1 MPQIGQRNRLE
12 IVRDSPQGP
21 YIDGEN
27 LGEILLP
34 AFQKPEWAKVGDV
47 LDIFLYR
54 DSEDRLIATTRS
66 PRAMVGEF
74 ACLEVTDV
82 NPKVGAFLDWGLE
95 KDILLPF
102 REQKKRVQVGE
113 KVIVYIK
120 VDPDTD
126 RLIATA
132 RFHRYLDQ
140 TKRHYRKGDPVKLL
154 VMEETPIGYR
164 AIIENA
170 HTGLLYKTELSGPLE
185 HGESFTGFI
194 RDVREDEKIDLRR
207 DPSGYGRALPL
218 AEDIYDRLIESGG
231 YLPFN
236 DKSPPELIR
245 YTFSTSKKAF
255 KQALGMLYK
264 QQRIEFKGD
273 GIAVVSA
280 EAER

>member
-1 MPQIGQRNRLE
+1 MPKIGQRNRLE

-21 YIDGEN
+21 YVDGED

-34 AFQKPEWAKVGDV
+34 AYQKPEWANVGDV
-47 LDIFLYR
+47 LDVFLYR

-66 PRAMVGEF
+66 PKAMVGEF

-95 KDILLPF
+95 KEILLPF
-102 REQKKRVQVGE
+102 REQKRRVQTGN
-113 KVIVYIK
+113 KAIVCIK
-120 VDPDTD
+120 LDPETD

-140 TKRHYRKGDPVKLL
+140 SKHHYRKGDPVKLL
-154 VMEETPIGYR
+154 VMEETPVGYR

-170 HTGLLYKTELSGPLE
+170 HTGLLYKTELSGSLE
-185 HGESFTGFI
+185 CGESFTGFI
-194 RDVREDEKIDLRR
+194 KEVREDEKIDLQR
-207 DPSGYGRALPL
+207 DPSGYGRTLPL
-218 AEDIYDRLIESGG
+218 AEDIFDRLLDSGG

-236 DKSPPELIR
+236 DKSSPELIR
-245 YTFSTSKKAF
+245 NTFSASKKAF

-264 QQRIEFKGD
+264 QRRIEFKGD
-273 GIAVVSA
+273 GIAAVGSSDS
-280 EAER
+280 

>member
-1 MPQIGQRNRLE
+1 MPKIGQRNRLE

-21 YIDGEN
+21 YVDGED

-34 AFQKPEWAKVGDV
+34 AYQKPEWANVGDV
-47 LDIFLYR
+47 LDVFLYR

-66 PRAMVGEF
+66 PKAMVGEF

-95 KDILLPF
+95 KEILLPF
-102 REQKKRVQVGE
+102 REQKRRVQTGN
-113 KVIVYIK
+113 KAIVCIK
-120 VDPDTD
+120 LDPETD

-140 TKRHYRKGDPVKLL
+140 SKHHYRKGDPVKLL
-154 VMEETPIGYR
+154 VMEETPVGYR

-170 HTGLLYKTELSGPLE
+170 HTGLLYKTELSGSLE
-185 HGESFTGFI
+185 YGESFTGFI
-194 RDVREDEKIDLRR
+194 KEVREDEKIDLQR
-207 DPSGYGRALPL
+207 DPSGYGRTLPL
-218 AEDIYDRLIESGG
+218 AEDIFDRLLDSGG

-236 DKSPPELIR
+236 DKSSPELIR
-245 YTFSTSKKAF
+245 NTFSASKKAF

-264 QQRIEFKGD
+264 QRRIEFKGD
-273 GIAVVSA
+273 GIAAVGSSDS
-280 EAER
+280 

>member
-154 VMEETPIGYR
+154 VMD
-164 AIIENA
+164 
-170 HTGLLYKTELSGPLE
+170 KTELSGPLE

>member
-1 MPQIGQRNRLE
+1 MPKIGQRNRLE

-21 YIDGEN
+21 YVDGES

-34 AFQKPEWAKVGDV
+34 AFQRPDWAEIGDV

-54 DSEDRLIATTRS
+54 DSEDRLVATTRT
-66 PRAMVGEF
+66 PKAMVGEF

-102 REQKKRVQVGE
+102 REQKTRVQVGN
-113 KVIVYIK
+113 KTIVYLK
-120 VDPDTD
+120 LDPETD
-126 RLIATA
+126 RLVATA

-140 TKRHYRKGDPVKLL
+140 TEHHYRKGDPVKLL
-154 VMEETPIGYR
+154 VIEETPIGYR

-170 HTGLLYKTELSGPLE
+170 HTGLLYKSELSGPIE
-185 HGESFTGFI
+185 YGQSFTGFI
-194 RDVREDEKIDLRR
+194 KEVREDGKIDLQR
-207 DPSGYGRALPL
+207 DPSGYGRTLPL
-218 AEDIYDRLIESGG
+218 AEDIYDRLLDAGG

-236 DKSPPELIR
+236 DKSPPEKIR
-245 YTFSTSKKAF
+245 ATFFASKKAF

-264 QQRIEFKGD
+264 QRRIEFKDD
-273 GIAVVSA
+273 GIAATGSDA
-280 EAER
+280 N